1 MALAASSSSLILE
14 MVVALALLLQLVRS
28 CDQGQFN
35 SSEGCTDCT
44 PGCQEC
50 SSAQSCSLCFDQHY
64 LAGGDCVRCSANCE
78 SCISEDCQLCS
89 SGFALVNF
97 ECIDCNVPGW
107 LLGDED
113 CWACPASCHTCNSTL
128 SCSSCPEHAYLA
140 TVECRCENSHSGLF
154 FAPKFVER
162 RGREGLV
169 LECQALECHPACQS
183 CSGPGWSE
191 CLAFKCAANEL
202 WSEFSKECV
211 SHCSNFE
218 RAQGSL
224 CLFDYS
230 LRQSEQFRGELVVLI
245 GLASLYLVCCLRLV
259 HITALEP
266 VLLLTLMGSFVGFLN
281 YASDLMLLFTLQG
294 FFKQLATLSVLLAR
308 LAQALLG
315 VVCIR
320 YVARKDDLFND
331 WVSGQLYHRPGKSC
345 RTLALAFLA
354 SASALPLVTYE
365 WRKEGLS
372 AHCRQ
377 QSSLLTLRRLGWYVS
392 LVTAFI
398 ENPVMSAAIVDYI
411 RQEMFPGWFLVFGL
425 MVNWLCMV
433 RVVAY
438 VLLQSTSPLKDSE
451 SH

>member
-1 MALAASSSSLILE
+1 M
-14 MVVALALLLQLVRS
+14 
-28 CDQGQFN
+28 
-35 SSEGCTDCT
+35 
-44 PGCQEC
+44 
-50 SSAQSCSLCFDQHY
+50 
-64 LAGGDCVRCSANCE
+64 
-78 SCISEDCQLCS
+78 
-89 SGFALVNF
+89 
-97 ECIDCNVPGW
+97 
-107 LLGDED
+107 
-113 CWACPASCHTCNSTL
+113 
-128 SCSSCPEHAYLA
+128 
-140 TVECRCENSHSGLF
+140 
-154 FAPKFVER
+154 
-162 RGREGLV
+162 

-183 CSGPGWSE
+183 CSGPSWAE

-230 LRQSEQFRGELVVLI
+230 LRQSEQFRGELIVLL
-245 GLASLYLVCCLRLV
+245 GLAGLYLAACLRLV
-259 HITALEP
+259 HLSALEP
-266 VLLLTLMGSFVGFLN
+266 VLLLTLMGCFVGILN

-294 FFKQLATLSVLLAR
+294 FFKQLATLCVLLAR
-308 LAQALLG
+308 LMQALLG

-331 WVSGQLYHRPGKSC
+331 WVSGQLYHRHSKSC
-345 RTLALAFLA
+345 RTLTLAFLA

-365 WRKEGLS
+365 WRKEGLT

-377 QSSLLTLRRLGWYVS
+377 ESSLLTLRRLGWYVS
-392 LVTAFI
+392 LVTALV

-433 RVVAY
+433 RVAAY
-438 VLLQSTSPLKDSE
+438 ILLQSTPAVKDSA
-451 SH
+451 SN